1 MNGNAN
7 LQIALHA
14 PNLINICIDENEKDV
29 LSGRIYHCFTEAAW
43 GFNNIVQMLQLMED
57 LYNAI
62 NYPQASTK
70 TRNLNP
76 EQQEKELNLRKV
88 QEQKDVIMH
97 RGELGTFF
105 VHVQYRQNSSWQG
118 QVEWAEKGVMKQFNS
133 ELDLVKLISGAIE

>member
-1 MNGNAN
+1 MQKEA
-7 LQIALHA
+7 
-14 PNLINICIDENEKDV
+14 EKKEV
-29 LSGRIYHCFTEAAW
+29 LE
-43 GFNNIVQMLQLMED
+43 
-57 LYNAI
+57 
-62 NYPQASTK
+62 
-70 TRNLNP
+70 
-76 EQQEKELNLRKV
+76 